1 MVSIQDMWWDIL
13 AMYNTRFMYKAPKT
27 IIRLNNNSMATS
39 SEQMTTQQDMQEAIQ
54 VNPSPALQTWSAI
67 DEKGDCKEVSK
78 EESDNV
84 EKTDN
89 VEEEQKE
96 EEQKEEELKEVEL
109 KEVEDVDESDDSD
122 MCCEEDCECV
132 LHLECPHCLVTLGLK
147 KELSE
152 FQCLVCGMTIELESE
167 SDSESDSDESEK
179 EEKEEK
185 EEEVEK
191 STVPSFVIT
200 AVKFLLYAYLVKFLL
215 YIIDGGSTFQHTCH
229 CVCEGG
235 KFMSLP

>member
-1 MVSIQDMWWDIL
+1 
-13 AMYNTRFMYKAPKT
+13 
-27 IIRLNNNSMATS
+27 MATS
-39 SEQMTTQQDMQEAIQ
+39 SEQMTTQQDTQEAIQ
-54 VNPSPALQTWSAI
+54 VNPSPALQAWSAI

-89 VEEEQKE
+89 VEVA
-96 EEQKEEELKEVEL
+96 LKEVEL
-109 KEVEDVDESDDSD
+109 KEVEDVNESDDSDDSD

-167 SDSESDSDESEK
+167 SDSESESESDSDESEK
-179 EEKEEK
+179 EEKE
-185 EEEVEK
+185 EK

-215 YIIDGGSTFQHTCH
+215 YIIDGGNTFQHTCH